1 MKHAYFYVNWNSIYC
16 WHNSIYLILFKM
28 FQIYNSQNYPF
39 RIKSIK
45 PTSYILYLILKCV
58 NQIKNLLLQ
67 LNMDCALLVVFH
79 VFHLNVVIVHVAILG
94 INHLRRRRTVG
105 VRSSKSNELIDV
117 LRSVYQSTVVEL
129 YLVRSHHI
137 WWPVGLRVM
146 QPYDSAAAQPFTGW
160 GPTRHST
167 LSPIVKRRD
176 GSGGQCAFSPRR
188 HFSRV
193 SQSGNISGEE
203 EE

>member
-1 MKHAYFYVNWNSIYC
+1 
-16 WHNSIYLILFKM
+16 M

-105 VRSSKSNELIDV
+105 VRSSKSNELVDV

-146 QPYDSAAAQPFTGW
+146 QPYDSACRPAVYGMRTDSAFDSIANSKAKRWLWRPVRLLTAAPLFKSVAVREYIW
-160 GPTRHST
+160 
-167 LSPIVKRRD
+167 RRR
-176 GSGGQCAFSPRR
+176 GK
-188 HFSRV
+188 
-193 SQSGNISGEE
+193 NISN
-203 EE
+203 